1 MKKFPAAV
9 LSVAIAGLL
18 AFAGAS
24 VPTSAQAADGDV
36 TWSVEPS
43 GPQGPDGRLLYD
55 YSVDPGTVISDTMAI
70 TNYSSTPQ
78 TFQLYAADGL
88 NDFDNGQFSLQSGGT
103 PNADLGAW
111 TSIDAAEVTIE
122 PGSSQA
128 IGFTVTVPTNATPG
142 DHSAG
147 VVASITRKG
156 TGDGGQAIDVE
167 QRVGARIYLRVS
179 GTIVGGINTQGLVAN
194 YDGVLNPFASGDL
207 EGSYTVQNTG
217 NTRLNL
223 EQTAQISGP
232 FGIRLATLSS
242 DAATNLLPGQI
253 ISVPVVSSAILPLGL
268 LTVDVEVRQKVQ
280 PGVGTADVTPATES
294 ASTWAMPWSML
305 AVIALLALLVV
316 VIVWRRRVHN
326 ARLRA
331 AIAFLQEQSRDSAGV
346 AAPASPTP
354 ASESVPVRS

>member
-1 MKKFPAAV
+1 VKKISAAAV
-9 LSVAIAGLL
+9 SLAVAGLL

-24 VPTSAQAADGDV
+24 VPLSAQADDGDV

-43 GPQGPDGRLLYD
+43 GSQGADGRLLYD
-55 YSVDPGTVISDTMAI
+55 YAVDPGSVISDTMLV
-70 TNYSSTPQ
+70 TNYSTSPQ

-111 TSIDAAEVTIE
+111 TAIEKTEVTVE
-122 PGSSQA
+122 AGSSQPVP
-128 IGFTVTVPTNATPG
+128 FTITVPTNATPG

-147 VVASITRKG
+147 VVASITRKS

-179 GTIVGGINTQGLVAN
+179 GTLIGGINTQGLVAN
-194 YDGVLNPFASGDL
+194 YDGVLNPFAGGDL
-207 EGSYTVQNTG
+207 SGTYTVQNTG

-223 EQTAQISGP
+223 EQTATISGP
-232 FGIRLATLSS
+232 FGIRLATIAA

-253 ISVPVVSSAILPLGL
+253 VSVPMVSSGILPLGL
-268 LTVDVEVRQKVQ
+268 LTVDVEVRQKIQ
-280 PGVGTADVTPATES
+280 PGVGTALVTPATDS
-294 ASTWAMPWSML
+294 ATTWAMPWSML
-305 AVIALLALLVV
+305 GVIALLALLVLF
-316 VIVWRRRVHN
+316 IVWRRRVEN

-331 AIAFLQEQSRDSAGV
+331 AIALLQGQTGAT
-346 AAPASPTP
+346 APAEGG
-354 ASESVPVRS
+354 ASATAEQTRVLS